1 MVVLLKCQEGLLA
14 DDEDEKLKAFSLGLL
29 CHLLEIYETD
39 LTTDEKVDIDNF
51 IKDWCSK

>member
-1 MVVLLKCQEGLLA
+1 MVVLLKCQEELLGGA
-14 DDEDEKLKAFSLGLL
+14 DKLKEFSLALL
-29 CHLLEIYETD
+29 CHLLDVYEND